1 MKIIARVMR
10 KKQQTEILSRD
21 VVQEVLQ
28 LAKEIS
34 EGRVVLKRIDDSFEE
49 TASEIRGDE

>member
-21 VVQEVLQ
+21 VVQEALQ